1 MHFAQQKNMKDILC
15 GKSIAFYPF
24 PTVGTAEILI
34 NERAMGEQGQLAG
47 FIMGHLKF
55 GNHLYLWG

>member
-1 MHFAQQKNMKDILC
+1 MKDTLC

-34 NERAMGEQGQLAG
+34 KERAMGEQGQLAG
-47 FIMGHLKF
+47 NLATICTYGVEDF
-55 GNHLYLWG
+55 N